1 MCYDKKRRSYLPL
14 FLEVGDAMA
23 NFTRNAIK
31 ETFIKLLEERPLAE
45 ITVKDIVETCGINRN
60 SFYYHFQ
67 DIPTL
72 LEEIV
77 MEEAEDI
84 ICKYP
89 TINSIVEC
97 FDALIEFAS
106 HRKRAIMHIF
116 RSVKREVFE
125 HYLMKVS
132 EHFVRAYIETALQG
146 RSIEAHDKDAIIQY
160 YKCVCF
166 GLTIDWL
173 NGGMNEEDVQSVRGI
188 FLVQKNFA
196 VEIADLLQKQKK

>member
-1 MCYDKKRRSYLPL
+1 
-14 FLEVGDAMA
+14 MA

-31 ETFIKLLEERPLAE
+31 ETFIRLLEERPLTD

-84 ICKYP
+84 IQKYP
-89 TINSIVEC
+89 TINSMVEC

-132 EHFVRAYIETALQG
+132 EHFVRVYMDMALRDQAIGEQDKET
-146 RSIEAHDKDAIIQY
+146 IIRY

-166 GLTIDWL
+166 GLTIGWL
-173 NGGMNEEDVQSVRGI
+173 NDGMDAEDVQAVRGVL
-188 FLVQKNFA
+188 LVQKNLA
-196 VEIADLLQKQKK
+196 VEIAQLLEQNKKNDGSVA

>member
-1 MCYDKKRRSYLPL
+1 
-14 FLEVGDAMA
+14 MA

-31 ETFIKLLEERPLAE
+31 ETFIKLLEERPLTD

-60 SFYYHFQ
+60 SFYYHYQ

-77 MEEAEDI
+77 MEEAEGI
-84 ICKYP
+84 IRKYP

-132 EHFVRAYIETALQG
+132 EHFVRAYMDTALKGQTIDE
-146 RSIEAHDKDAIIQY
+146 RDRETIIQY

-173 NGGMNEEDVQSVRGI
+173 GNGMNEEDAQSIRGVL
-188 FLVQKNFA
+188 LVQKNLA
-196 VEIADLLQKQKK
+196 VEIAQLLQGNEAAGKATVKIEQT

>member
-1 MCYDKKRRSYLPL
+1 
-14 FLEVGDAMA
+14 MA

-31 ETFIKLLEERPLAE
+31 ETFIRLLEERPLAE

-77 MEEAEDI
+77 VEEAEDI
-84 ICKYP
+84 ISKYP

-132 EHFVRAYIETALQG
+132 EHFVRVYIETALQG
-146 RSIEAHDKDAIIQY
+146 RSIEVRDKEAIIQY

-173 NGGMNEEDVQSVRGI
+173 NVGMNEEDVQPVRDV
-188 FLVQKNFA
+188 FMVQKNLA
-196 VEIADLLQKQKK
+196 VEIAELLQEQKK

>member
-1 MCYDKKRRSYLPL
+1 
-14 FLEVGDAMA
+14 MA

-31 ETFIKLLEERPLAE
+31 ETFIKLLEERPLTD

-67 DIPTL
+67 DIPAL

-77 MEEAEDI
+77 TEEAEGI
-84 ICKYP
+84 IRKYP
-89 TINSIVEC
+89 TINSMVEC
-97 FDALIEFAS
+97 YDALIEFAS

-125 HYLMKVS
+125 QYLMEVS
-132 EHFVRAYIETALQG
+132 GHFVRVYIDTALREQP
-146 RSIEAHDKDAIIQY
+146 IDEKDRETIIQY

-166 GLTIDWL
+166 GLTINWL
-173 NGGMNEEDVQSVRGI
+173 NNGMNEDEVQSVRGI
-188 FLVQKNFA
+188 LLVQKNLA
-196 VEIADLLQKQKK
+196 VELAQRLQE

>member
-1 MCYDKKRRSYLPL
+1 MIKSGGAIRR
-14 FLEVGDAMA
+14 FFGGWGVMA

-31 ETFIKLLEERPLAE
+31 ETFIRLLEERPLAE

-60 SFYYHFQ
+60 SFYYHFR

-77 MEEAEDI
+77 MEEAEEI
-84 ICKYP
+84 IRKYP

-132 EHFVRAYIETALQG
+132 EHFVRSYIETALTG
-146 RSIEAHDKDAIIQY
+146 RSIEEIDKEAIIQY

-173 NGGMNEEDVQSVRGI
+173 NGGMNEEDVQPVRGV
-188 FLVQKNFA
+188 FMVQKNFA
-196 VEIADLLQKQKK
+196 VEIAELLQEQKK